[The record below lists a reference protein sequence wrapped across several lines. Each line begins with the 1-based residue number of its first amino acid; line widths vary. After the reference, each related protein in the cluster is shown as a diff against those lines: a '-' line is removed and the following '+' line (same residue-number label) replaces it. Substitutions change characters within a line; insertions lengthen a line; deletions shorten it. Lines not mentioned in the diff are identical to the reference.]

1 MLTGMVNMETAS
13 RGYLLSGDSRFLAPW
28 DEGLKEFE
36 ASWQEAVRLTED
48 NPAQQRRLD
57 GIRLRHREFVQA
69 VQPLQALR
77 RQVQEGSATVE
88 DLVREF
94 SLGREKAAMDGLRA
108 LQADL
113 VREEEQLMAERLTR
127 TESLAAMTLA
137 FELGGGRWWPSCWPP
152 CWAPGSR
159 APSPAPSAGPSRWHA
174 RWHAGI

>member
-77 RQVQEGSATVE
+77 RV
-88 DLVREF
+88 
-94 SLGREKAAMDGLRA
+94 LR
-108 LQADL
+108 L
-113 VREEEQLMAERLTR
+113 
-127 TESLAAMTLA
+127 
-137 FELGGGRWWPSCWPP
+137 P
-152 CWAPGSR
+152 
-159 APSPAPSAGPSRWHA
+159 A
-174 RWHAGI
+174 RWAWWSAAR

>member
-1 MLTGMVNMETAS
+1 MSQGQRMLTGMVNMETAS

-94 SLGREKAAMDGLRA
+94 SLGRDPFARDNDVFESSRLFAMQQYRDFLGREGDPGGVDYYAGRLQDGSASRP
-108 LQADL
+108 Q
-113 VREEEQLMAERLTR
+113 EIENF
-127 TESLAAMTLA
+127 LAPWLN
-137 FELGGGRWWPSCWPP
+137 
-152 CWAPGSR
+152 
-159 APSPAPSAGPSRWHA
+159 
-174 RWHAGI
+174 